1 MCMYLIVMVLVH
13 WHKLMVG
20 DGVVRFTTTG
30 DTAGVIDG
38 SEGDCGM
45 STLFHTTKLR
55 GNCLLN
61 AIGVK

>member
-1 MCMYLIVMVLVH
+1 MNVIRRTTTGVEVMCMHLMVMALVH

-38 SEGDCGM
+38 SEGDCM
-45 STLFHTTKLR
+45 E
-55 GNCLLN
+55 C
-61 AIGVK
+61 GV